1 MTSNPT
7 RRRRRALLPLVAL
20 GLLLAGLAARADPM
34 LEPELNESLLI
45 VPPQARDQPTLQATL
60 FLPDGPGPF
69 PVVVMSHGRSEGP
82 TRRQPR
88 WRPTDLVR
96 HWQMRGWAVYL
107 PMREGYADSGGPDDD
122 VACPDIAA
130 RGRTAGAQLHRAID
144 ALAGRP
150 ELDLGRLVVLGHSD
164 GALGALGY
172 AMARPHAG
180 LQAVINLS
188 GGLRSSLAW
197 CRWQDMLADGVKAL
211 AAGRAGPP
219 GAVPMQWLYA
229 ANDSFFDHDLARR
242 LAQAWAD
249 GGGQASL
256 LLLPA
261 LGTDGHEAVLRE
273 PAQPLLWTQFAA
285 LLQPRGLP
293 VAVVQPRFAD
303 TREPLPPASGFARVD
318 SVRDVPHL
326 SERRREVYRNFL
338 RQSKPRAVAISEDGA
353 IGWANDVYKPQ
364 RAALR
369 FCQRSAAPG
378 RPCRLYAVDDTV
390 VWTEAPTP
398 EAAPAARQP
407 ETQSPP

>member
-1 MTSNPT
+1 MTPHPT
-7 RRRRRALLPLVAL
+7 RRRWRTLLRLLTL
-20 GLLLAGLAARADPM
+20 GLLTAARPALADPL

-45 VPPQARDQPTLQATL
+45 VPPQSHEQPTLQATL

-69 PVVVMSHGRSEGP
+69 PVVVMSHGRNEGA

-130 RGRTAGAQLHRAID
+130 RGRAAGAQLHRAID

-172 AMARPHAG
+172 ATAQPHAG
-180 LQAVINLS
+180 LQAVINLA
-188 GGLRSSLAW
+188 GGLKSGLTW

-211 AAGRAGPP
+211 ASGHAGPP

-229 ANDSFFDHDLARR
+229 ANDSFFDHALARR

-273 PAQPLLWTQFAA
+273 PAQPLLWTQFSA

-293 VAVVQPRFAD
+293 VQVVQPRFAD
-303 TREPLPPASGFARVD
+303 TSEPTPRASGFARVD

-338 RQSKPRAVAISEDGA
+338 KQSTPRAVAISEDGA

-390 VWTEAPTP
+390 VWTEAPPTSPTP
-398 EAAPAARQP
+398 ATPAAAPQAQP
-407 ETQSPP
+407 

>member
-1 MTSNPT
+1 MTPQPT
-7 RRRRRALLPLVAL
+7 RRRRRALLPLLTL
-20 GLLLAGLAARADPM
+20 GLLLAARPALADPL
-34 LEPELNESLLI
+34 LEPELNESLLT
-45 VPPQARDQPTLQATL
+45 VPPKTREQPTLQATL

-69 PVVVMSHGRSEGP
+69 PVVVLSHGRNEGA

-130 RGRTAGAQLHRAID
+130 RGRAAGAQLHRAID
-144 ALAGRP
+144 ALVGRP

-172 AMARPHAG
+172 AASQPHAG
-180 LQAVINLS
+180 LRAVINLA
-188 GGLRSSLAW
+188 GGLRSGLTW
-197 CRWQDMLADGVKAL
+197 CRWQDMLADGVRAL
-211 AAGRAGPP
+211 AAGRAGMP

-229 ANDSFFDHDLARR
+229 ANDSYFDHALARR

-261 LGTDGHEAVLRE
+261 LGPDGHEAVLRE
-273 PAQPLLWTQFAA
+273 PAQALLWTRFSG
-285 LLQPRGLP
+285 LLQPLGLP
-293 VAVVQPRFAD
+293 VQVVQPRFAD
-303 TREPLPPASGFARVD
+303 TGEPAPPASGYARVD

-338 RQSKPRAVAISEDGA
+338 NQPRPRAVAISEDGA
-353 IGWANDVYKPQ
+353 IGWASDVYKPQ

-390 VWTEAPTP
+390 VWTEAPAPEPPPAPRTP
-398 EAAPAARQP
+398 ETKAQP
-407 ETQSPP
+407 